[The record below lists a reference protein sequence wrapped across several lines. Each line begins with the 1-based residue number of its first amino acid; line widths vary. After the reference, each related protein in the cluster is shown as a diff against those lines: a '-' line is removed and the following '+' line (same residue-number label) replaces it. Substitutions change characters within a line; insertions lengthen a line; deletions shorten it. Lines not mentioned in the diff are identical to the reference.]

1 VSGVAETTNAL
12 LNLFVVRK
20 VNDNGKETE
29 TLIDNVHATDN
40 AHYVYLQ
47 PSNNPTDI
55 NPVRFQDTKARLAVK
70 VTAEAGGVRISGL
83 PVRQTLSAEGEAEGT
98 RVRVFNSA
106 GMAIYSE
113 PSTAETIF
121 VPLKQHDVYVLSTG
135 KDILKFKF

>member
-1 VSGVAETTNAL
+1 MVETTDAYLSAHIYDTKQAAGQNPLVNNASYS
-12 LNLFVVRK
+12 
-20 VNDNGKETE
+20 DN
-29 TLIDNVHATDN
+29 I
-40 AHYVYLQ
+40 HYVILQ
-47 PSNNPTDI
+47 PSNDPTAI
-55 NPVRFQDTKARLAVK
+55 NPVRFDEQKARLNIRI
-70 VTAEAGGVRISGL
+70 TNEEGGVRISGL
-83 PVRQTLSAEGEAEGT
+83 PVRQALSAEGEAEGT